1 MLSPRE
7 ILDFEIILG
16 DLLDSWKVKRDE
28 LDDVAEQLMETIEL
42 VCEEVAEELEE

>member
-7 ILDFEIILG
+7 IFDFELILG

-42 VCEEVAEELEE
+42 VCKEFAEELEE